1 MARKTEQVNLR
12 MDSRLKQLAEK
23 AAAEDHRPLS
33 GLIHHLVAKH
43 CKDRELSAEDSQL
56 PKRGRK

>member
-12 MDSRLKQLAEK
+12 MDSKLKQLAEK

-33 GLIHHLVAKH
+33 GLIQHLLANH
-43 CKDRELSAEDSQL
+43 CKDRELAGEELS
-56 PKRGRK
+56 KRGRK

>member
-1 MARKTEQVNLR
+1 MR
-12 MDSRLKQLAEK
+12 MDSKLKQIAEK